1 MHTLVYTIGGTQ
13 SDLELIKNY
22 AWAQLVYYY
31 YHQLYYSLV
40 GYIYKNSVQAYLGLK
55 MNLD

>member
-1 MHTLVYTIGGTQ
+1 MHTLVYTIGTR
-13 SDLELIKNY
+13 SDLELIKNI
-22 AWAQLVYYY
+22 LGSIGFYY

-55 MNLD
+55 TMNLD